1 MLNFENSAI
10 EKYNDFLTFNELA
23 SDEALNAF
31 DEIYH
36 EVLSLKQKLF
46 VLSKN
51 FKYATYEEL
60 LSTVKEEFL

>member
-36 EVLSLKQKLF
+36 EVLSLKQKIFL
-46 VLSKN
+46 LSKS
-51 FKYATYEEL
+51 FKYATYEDLIEL
-60 LSTVKEEFL
+60 VKEEFL